1 MDDKKEIFCLAI
13 LQSKYEDVLKI
24 ISNKEKGYNFF
35 SIPKK
40 DGYRKIGYLK
50 DESFLKIYQNRLID
64 NFFSHYPI
72 PVVVKGFV
80 KDENYF
86 SFLKEH
92 IGSNYFLRID
102 IKDFFDSIKFEHFNN
117 FMLEMASFQNKD
129 DDIDKIIKLI
139 WDIISYNNSLVQGT
153 TSSPMI
159 SNLIFR
165 RIDQRILKYCQELQI
180 KYTRY
185 ADDLFFSSQ
194 SFDFQNKKWFLKKI
208 NHILKE
214 NDFKINYSKLKCCNK
229 QISFNGFVVSNKNIR
244 LSRKRFKDI
253 NQMIWFINHNI
264 SSIKKESDFFEQL
277 HKINFTNITK
287 YEKISS
293 YYKLL
298 QFLCGYRSFLIGCI
312 KEYEM
317 SNKTKNRISKLL
329 KKVDKCISV
338 IINKHYPT
346 YSS

>member
-13 LQSKYEDVLKI
+13 LQSKYEGVLKI
-24 ISNKEKGYNFF
+24 ISNKEKEYNFF

-129 DDIDKIIKLI
+129 DDTDKIIKLI

-153 TSSPMI
+153 KSSPMI

-165 RIDQRILKYCQELQI
+165 RID
-180 KYTRY
+180 
-185 ADDLFFSSQ
+185 
-194 SFDFQNKKWFLKKI
+194 
-208 NHILKE
+208 
-214 NDFKINYSKLKCCNK
+214 
-229 QISFNGFVVSNKNIR
+229 
-244 LSRKRFKDI
+244 
-253 NQMIWFINHNI
+253 
-264 SSIKKESDFFEQL
+264 
-277 HKINFTNITK
+277 
-287 YEKISS
+287 
-293 YYKLL
+293 
-298 QFLCGYRSFLIGCI
+298 
-312 KEYEM
+312 
-317 SNKTKNRISKLL
+317 
-329 KKVDKCISV
+329 
-338 IINKHYPT
+338 
-346 YSS
+346 